1 MSEPTRLPTDTT
13 RVELLWQEGEIERW
27 LRFGHEAGER
37 IVDRRRRHVAFRPG
51 AIFAFVRWAANDYGT
66 ALSRIDIL
74 QAVAPGE
81 TYATL
86 PFVDPGADILLHLHG
101 WPKVQHVLLAID
113 AIEAAGIDPTDAAP
127 DYWRHVHSR
136 LLVGE
141 TPRVY
146 GHARHRAWMLR
157 RAVVTA

>member
-1 MSEPTRLPTDTT
+1 MTASAHLPAGTT
-13 RVELLWQEGEIERW
+13 RVELLWQERQNERW
-27 LRFGHEAGER
+27 LRFGHEVGER

-81 TYATL
+81 AYATL

-101 WPKVQHVLLAID
+101 WPKVQRVLLTID

-127 DYWRHVHSR
+127 DYWRHVHAR

-141 TPRVY
+141 TPRAY
-146 GHARHRAWMLR
+146 GLARHRAWMLR
-157 RAVVTA
+157 RAMVTA